1 MAGQIAKLT
10 DLKLRSIK
18 PTQKTQK
25 LSDGRGLQFWVT
37 PAGGKYWRME
47 YRYENKKKL
56 LSIGPYPEVSAAAA
70 RVAAAR
76 AREQLREGVDPSER
90 KKELKKA
97 TIAAAEHTFGSL
109 AKQLVEKKRKEGRA
123 VVTLTKMNW
132 IFGKVEAD
140 LSHRPIQEITTR
152 DVVTVLRREEE
163 AGNLETARR
172 MRTVIGEVF
181 RYAMQHGL
189 VTSDPTQATR
199 GAIAQPRPRNH
210 PAIIDPQELAK
221 LLRLIDEYSQ
231 RNRLCGAA
239 LHLMCL
245 LYPRPGELRQADWSE
260 FDLNKAVW
268 TIPAARTKMRR
279 PHAKPLAAQ
288 ALQILRELKEISG
301 PVGYVFRANGRPGRP
316 MSENTLN
323 AALRRM
329 GVSAD
334 VHTAHGF
341 RSTASTILNDSNQF
355 SADAIERELAHQ
367 DEDAIRRVYRRGD
380 AMVER
385 VRMAQWWADCL
396 DRLRT
401 NTQSAST

>member
-18 PTQKTQK
+18 PTQKIQK

-47 YRYENKKKL
+47 YRFDNKKKL
-56 LSIGPYPEVSAAAA
+56 FSIGPYPEVSAAAA
-70 RVAAAR
+70 RDAASR

-90 KKELKKA
+90 KKELTKA
-97 TIAAAEHTFGSL
+97 TIAAAEHAFGSL

-123 VVTLTKMNW
+123 IVTLTKMNW
-132 IFGKVEAD
+132 IFGKIEAD
-140 LSHRPIQEITTR
+140 LGHRPIQEITTR
-152 DVVTVLRREEE
+152 DIVAVLKREEE

-189 VTSDPTQATR
+189 VTSDPVQATR

-221 LLRLIDEYSQ
+221 LLRLMDEYSH
-231 RNRLCGAA
+231 RNQLCGAA
-239 LHLMCL
+239 LQLMCL
-245 LYPRPGELRQADWSE
+245 LYPRPGELRQAEWSE
-260 FDLNKAVW
+260 FDLEKAVW
-268 TIPAARTKMRR
+268 TIPASRTKMRR
-279 PHAKPLAAQ
+279 PHAKPLATQ
-288 ALQILRELKEISG
+288 AVEILRGLRPISG
-301 PVGYVFRANGRPGRP
+301 PIGYVFPATGRPGRP

-334 VHTAHGF
+334 VHTSHGF
-341 RSTASTILNDSNQF
+341 RATASTILNDSNQF
-355 SADAIERELAHQ
+355 SADAIEKELAHQ
-367 DEDAIRRVYRRGD
+367 DQDAMRRVYRRGD

-385 VRMAQWWADCL
+385 VRMAQWWADDL

-401 NTQSAST
+401 NTLSAST